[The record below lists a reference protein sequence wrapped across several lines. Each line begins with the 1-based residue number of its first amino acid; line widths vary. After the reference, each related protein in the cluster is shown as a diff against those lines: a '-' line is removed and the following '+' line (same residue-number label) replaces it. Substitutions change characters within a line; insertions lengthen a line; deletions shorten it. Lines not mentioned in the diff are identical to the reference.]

1 MRVILLLVRKSKK
14 IEKIMAGQ
22 PAFLLPDYGSGGKK
36 AGCFFI
42 KWFLIANK
50 KEEICV
56 SLSPLYNETW
66 KDTIRVKNKFSKI
79 FSIAVYTSFALSV
92 GACKSDPVRLPELS
106 GHRGACL
113 LYTSPSPRD

>member
-1 MRVILLLVRKSKK
+1 
-14 IEKIMAGQ
+14 MAGQ

-92 GACKSDPVRLPELS
+92 GACKSDPGPVAGTERAPGSRLYRA
-106 GHRGACL
+106 GKYVGFGGF
-113 LYTSPSPRD
+113 LYKV